1 MEVAIKKLQI
11 VAAENDDNEDSND
24 IIVKRFIYEASKKKI
39 LKYRIK
45 IINIYWFKLSIK
57 TTRNLN
63 FFTLKMF
70 QTSEFCKFFVIPLS
84 LIEKNLILIEKTDHK
99 VPKID

>member
-24 IIVKRFIYEASKKKI
+24 IIVKRFIYEASKQKTYK
-39 LKYRIK
+39 IK
-45 IINIYWFKLSIK
+45 IIINYIVWFKFYIK

-63 FFTLKMF
+63 YST
-70 QTSEFCKFFVIPLS
+70 
-84 LIEKNLILIEKTDHK
+84 
-99 VPKID
+99 